1 MCLARCPIPSSSV
14 NAGLE
19 MGLCEFHSINS
30 VRVQDILENNQN
42 LSDTHED
49 IDLLL
54 LSGLRVKTKTVPSI
68 QDDPQF
74 SIVAYF
80 FHS

>member
-1 MCLARCPIPSSSV
+1 
-14 NAGLE
+14 